1 MIRKF
6 ALASA
11 AMALSLAPIAAQAAV
26 AERTAGPV
34 EDTEQLDG
42 RNGIGIYLIGAVVL
56 GLIIWGI
63 IELTNDDDPHS
74 P

>member
-11 AMALSLAPIAAQAAV
+11 AVTLAVAPIAAQAAP
-26 AERTAGPV
+26 ASRTATPV
-34 EDTEQLDG
+34 EEADEMNG
-42 RNGIGIYLIGAVVL
+42 RGTGIYIIGAIVIAIL
-56 GLIIWGI
+56 IWGG
-63 IELTNDDDPHS
+63 IELLGDDEPSS

>member
-11 AMALSLAPIAAQAAV
+11 AVALSLAPIAAQAAP
-26 AERTAGPV
+26 APRAPAPV
-34 EDTEQLDG
+34 EQGDELG
-42 RNGIGIYLIGAVVL
+42 RRTGIGIYLIGAIVL
-56 GLIIWGI
+56 GLIIWGV
-63 IELTNDDDPHS
+63 IELTSDDPSS

>member
-11 AMALSLAPIAAQAAV
+11 ALALTAAPIVAQAAP
-26 AERTAGPV
+26 APRTATPV
-34 EDTEQLDG
+34 EEADDLAG
-42 RNGIGIYLIGAVVL
+42 RGAGIYIIGAIVL
-56 GLIIWGI
+56 AILIWGGL
-63 IELTNDDDPHS
+63 ELLDDEPSS

>member
-11 AMALSLAPIAAQAAV
+11 ALALSVAPIVAQAAPV
-26 AERTAGPV
+26 SRTAAPV
-34 EDTEQLDG
+34 EQADELSG
-42 RNGIGIYLIGAVVL
+42 RGTGIYIIGAIVLALLVWGAIEVL
-56 GLIIWGI
+56 G
-63 IELTNDDDPHS
+63 DDEPSS

>member
-6 ALASA
+6 ALATAAA
-11 AMALSLAPIAAQAAV
+11 AMSLAPVVAQAAP
-26 AERTAGPV
+26 APRAPAPV
-34 EDTEQLDG
+34 EQVEELRGTTAW
-42 RNGIGIYLIGAVVL
+42 IIGAIAL

-63 IELTNDDDPHS
+63 IELTDDDPES